1 MPFSFAVNESIPGP
15 KTVFLAPVDASLAKL
30 GKSMNPLRHA
40 GRRRQGEHHRFGPRG
55 GNRRGQGQVGG
66 HMRKCPGT
74 VLPQQ
79 RQPPPAP
86 ANARSILKSSIK
98 DLAASYEV
106 FDYRLRIYWTTYF
119 VWILYVTCRTILSV
133 EGGST
138 HEQD

>member
-1 MPFSFAVNESIPGP
+1 
-15 KTVFLAPVDASLAKL
+15 
-30 GKSMNPLRHA
+30 
-40 GRRRQGEHHRFGPRG
+40 
-55 GNRRGQGQVGG
+55 VGG